1 MDKKDIVENTEKRYI
16 SYFQSVLTV
25 GIMSRGKNEEEA
37 ERRAN
42 LIMQNKENGVN
53 YCIFEQSPMEI
64 SHTEMFEPEFET
76 DPTSKDGIRFNF
88 SPDEKTKNIIA
99 TRMGKRVEEM
109 LDEDYERFAKESISI
124 NLGND
129 NLGNGDLKNK

>member
-1 MDKKDIVENTEKRYI
+1 MNKNDAVEVEKRYI

-25 GIMSRGKNEEEA
+25 GIISRGKNAEEA
-37 ERRAN
+37 EKRAN

-53 YCIFEQSPMEI
+53 YCIFEQSPMER
-64 SHTEMFEPEFET
+64 SHTEIFEPEFEV

-99 TRMGKRVEEM
+99 TRMGKKADEM
-109 LDEDYERFAKESISI
+109 LDSDYEEFIKKSMEV
-124 NLGND
+124 NLSYI
-129 NLGNGDLKNK
+129 